1 MTITIIPTAFD
12 ASYLFFFVLG
22 FWLGLIAAMTLTFRH

>member
-1 MTITIIPTAFD
+1 MTITIIPAAFD
-12 ASYLFFFVLG
+12 ASHLFVFVIG